1 MYLLFEEI
9 EGDTNLK
16 GKAPELV
23 ETLTEVDDT
32 ICVST
37 HKVHHLAQ
45 NRNKQ
50 GEPSIISAL
59 AQSIVFKGSA

>member
-16 GKAPELV
+16 GKTPELV
-23 ETLTEVDDT
+23 KTLTEVDNT

-37 HKVHHLAQ
+37 HKVHHLYREQ
-45 NRNKQ
+45 
-50 GEPSIISAL
+50 
-59 AQSIVFKGSA
+59 